1 MNMSGIEQP
10 RIIQFVYKAPVA
22 IIGIIGVV
30 YAFHI
35 IFQYKEDTTLITN
48 TAFAIIATLAAL
60 AFSFARVIE
69 TDKLKD
75 RVMFAGERLLH
86 GAILVIVASILK
98 YFLYLLYSIPAFEES
113 TWLTFVTSLTVGVLT
128 GVVFAN
134 GIMFAHTGLRVLND
148 LLLLRFTRHK
158 DWDDIF

>member
-1 MNMSGIEQP
+1 MSGIEQP

-22 IIGIIGVV
+22 LIGIVGAV
-30 YAFHI
+30 YV
-35 IFQYKEDTTLITN
+35 FQLIYRFKEDTTLITN

-69 TDKLKD
+69 TDELKD

-98 YFLYLLYSIPAFEES
+98 YFLFLLYSIPGFEES
-113 TWLTFVTSLTVGVLT
+113 TWLTFPTSLTVGVLT
-128 GVVFAN
+128 GLIFAN
-134 GIMFAHTGLRVLND
+134 GILFAHTGLRVLND

-158 DWDDIF
+158 DWDDLW

>member
-1 MNMSGIEQP
+1 MSDIQQP
-10 RIIQFVYKAPVA
+10 RIVQFVYRAPVT
-22 IIGIIGVV
+22 IIGIVGFV
-30 YAFHI
+30 YAFLLMVR
-35 IFQYKEDTTLITN
+35 FKEDTTLITN

-60 AFSFARVIE
+60 SFSFARVIE
-69 TDKLKD
+69 TDELKD

-98 YFLYLLYSIPAFEES
+98 YFLFLLYGLPAFGAS
-113 TWLTFVTSLTVGVLT
+113 TWLTFATSLTVGVLT
-128 GVVFAN
+128 GLVFAN

-158 DWDDIF
+158 DWDDLW